1 MARQHRCQAQRVSGS
16 ANDVGTESARPAL
29 RLRLLSLQLGVG
41 DSFLGGIQT
50 FWAALSSWNEVVSM
64 YIEGQDLGRSS
75 SVVKVRVAEVM
86 G

>member
-1 MARQHRCQAQRVSGS
+1 MSGS